1 VFIASRLWISGRPA
15 GRGTRA
21 AAESSARTLPIGRC
35 APHEHRRRPAHCR
48 APASQHADGSSV
60 GEWSL
65 LQEIIRA
72 DLARDLER
80 DYGVLLNRMGL
91 LDTSDEEAVWAV
103 EQVYRAAA
111 EQNRVEPTWDPGEG
125 IIESVAVLV
134 ESQVLSSLQR

>member
-1 VFIASRLWISGRPA
+1 
-15 GRGTRA
+15 
-21 AAESSARTLPIGRC
+21 
-35 APHEHRRRPAHCR
+35 
-48 APASQHADGSSV
+48 
-60 GEWSL
+60 
-65 LQEIIRA
+65 
-72 DLARDLER
+72 
-80 DYGVLLNRMGL
+80 MGL

>member
-1 VFIASRLWISGRPA
+1 M
-15 GRGTRA
+15 
-21 AAESSARTLPIGRC
+21 
-35 APHEHRRRPAHCR
+35 
-48 APASQHADGSSV
+48 
-60 GEWSL
+60 
-65 LQEIIRA
+65 
-72 DLARDLER
+72 ARDLER